1 VPRRSRKQKTSEEGG
16 EQPSTP
22 ARVSAEPS
30 KGGGSGTS
38 RRRSSRRGVDLDS
51 WVERNIDE
59 VVLRSGLDYLGLSR
73 DRWLEVLRD
82 ILEELYGSTSSYKSA
97 EDIAKRLV
105 RNSDRVYPVIASRLA
120 YVLEKPTAD
129 QLEFIVSNIGEAVL
143 DLAPKLYRLL
153 VEVGREDLLGV
164 LRYKWA
170 GTWSKLRTSI
180 LPVKC
185 PRCGFNSVM
194 PDLSCAVC
202 GALLS
207 EREVKSSVDLARRL
221 EELARGMPCSELG
234 SLLRYDYVLVNDLEV
249 KPPSSNR
256 LAVDVEVYLGREEK
270 SLLKRIYEERCGYAA
285 TE

>member
-16 EQPSTP
+16 EQASTP

-59 VVLRSGLDYLGLSR
+59 VVLRSGLDYLGLGR
-73 DRWLEVLRD
+73 DKWLEVLRD

-97 EDIAKRLV
+97 EDVAKRLV
-105 RNSDRVYPVIASRLA
+105 RNADRVYPVIASRLA

-143 DLAPKLYRLL
+143 DLAPKLYRLT

-170 GTWSKLRTSI
+170 STWSKLRTPI
-180 LPVKC
+180 LPVRC

-194 PDLSCAVC
+194 PDLNCAVC

-221 EELARGMPCSELG
+221 EELAGGMPCSELG

-270 SLLKRIYEERCGYAA
+270 SLLKRIYEERCGHAA